1 MAEREN
7 GRRNAGKMREEEIKK
22 AHRGRADIS
31 REQKE
36 YLHRQ
41 ERRQEMNVPEDIR
54 KEEKAR
60 RPRVKVSHPSATQDP
75 PMEYAQTKKKVD
87 REIRRQRH
95 RERRENRGSRNL
107 GLVLFVL
114 QVMFSGIFAGLLVW
128 LDMLPGTYIAMIFAA
143 LLALAAITLVSQLMA
158 SGKGIPGKVFSVIV
172 MLVVTIGGFYVYRMS
187 DTLNRVANTNYKVD
201 TIVVAVME
209 EDKAENLKDAA
220 DYVFGVQYRSDGD
233 KVRKAVEQISEE
245 IGKDIEVKEFES
257 VVEQAQALHDGQV
270 GAIIYNEGHQGI
282 LSEVFEGYNEN
293 VKVIYKH
300 SVKTEIGSLSLHV
313 SVDSD
318 PFTVYISGNDVYG
331 ELENN
336 SRSDV
341 NIIAV
346 VNPKSHQI
354 LLVTTPRDYYVE
366 IPGISYGNK
375 DKLTHAGIYGV
386 DASMRTLEALY
397 ETKIPFYA
405 RINFTSMIEIVDIL
419 GGIDVESEYA
429 FTTSGDSEHVF
440 DVSKG
445 MNHFNGKEALAF
457 SRERQHLEDGD
468 NQRGKNQQAVI
479 IGMINKMLRPDMIVK
494 ANSILDSVAHNV
506 DTNMS
511 NNQIA
516 SLIKNQLESGAKW
529 KVYSVAAEGVGS
541 EDVCWSMGAG
551 EYYVT
556 LPDDSSVEKIKEL
569 INRVENGETIE
580 DSVETE

>member
-270 GAIIYNEGHQGI
+270 GAIPSSIFCQA
-282 LSEVFEGYNEN
+282 SCSSSSASAVF
-293 VKVIYKH
+293 
-300 SVKTEIGSLSLHV
+300 SS
-313 SVDSD
+313 
-318 PFTVYISGNDVYG
+318 
-331 ELENN
+331 N
-336 SRSDV
+336 S
-341 NIIAV
+341 AW
-346 VNPKSHQI
+346 
-354 LLVTTPRDYYVE
+354 
-366 IPGISYGNK
+366 
-375 DKLTHAGIYGV
+375 
-386 DASMRTLEALY
+386 ASS
-397 ETKIPFYA
+397 I
-405 RINFTSMIEIVDIL
+405 
-419 GGIDVESEYA
+419 
-429 FTTSGDSEHVF
+429 
-440 DVSKG
+440 
-445 MNHFNGKEALAF
+445 F
-457 SRERQHLEDGD
+457 SSAS
-468 NQRGKNQQAVI
+468 AVI
-479 IGMINKMLRPDMIVK
+479 RPYLSK
-494 ANSILDSVAHNV
+494 ASSSAHCSIS
-506 DTNMS
+506 S
-511 NNQIA
+511 
-516 SLIKNQLESGAKW
+516 
-529 KVYSVAAEGVGS
+529 S
-541 EDVCWSMGAG
+541 ELSM
-551 EYYVT
+551 
-556 LPDDSSVEKIKEL
+556 
-569 INRVENGETIE
+569 
-580 DSVETE
+580 